1 MRFALLVLA
10 TLTLVGCS
18 QDSPQ
23 RSPVAPGPSRVPP
36 FPTCL
41 TCNNELASLFAL
53 VVDEGSGVC
62 IEGATIQVVGGQSAG
77 VSVPQTTPCD
87 VWDADGGVW
96 FKNLAPSD
104 AMTLRATA
112 PGWAPLEKI
121 VVPSPGAQVAVVF
134 ELSRTP

>member
-18 QDSPQ
+18 QNSPQ
-23 RSPVAPGPSRVPP
+23 RSPVAPSPSPVPTAGPGNSTFVW
-36 FPTCL
+36 
-41 TCNNELASLFAL
+41 AM
-53 VVDEGSGVC
+53 VVDEGGAC
-62 IEGATIQVVGGQSAG
+62 IDGATIQVVGGQSAG

-87 VWDADGGVW
+87 VWDADGGVY
-96 FKNLAPSD
+96 FKDLAPGV

-112 PGWAPLEKI
+112 PGWTPLEKV

-134 ELSRTP
+134 TSSRTH